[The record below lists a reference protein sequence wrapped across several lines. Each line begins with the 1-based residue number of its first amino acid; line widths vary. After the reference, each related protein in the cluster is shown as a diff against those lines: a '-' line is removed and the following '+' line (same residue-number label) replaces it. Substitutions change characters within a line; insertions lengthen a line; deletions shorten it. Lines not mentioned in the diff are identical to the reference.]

1 MNMKFI
7 KLRDVMELTSLARST
22 IYKFVAEGR
31 FPRQVILGGN
41 CVAWVEAEVIEWLE
55 DKIASRDLD

>member
-1 MNMKFI
+1 MKFI

-31 FPRQVILGGN
+31 FPKQVSLGGD
-41 CVAWVEAEVIEWLE
+41 CVAWVEDEVMEGVESRIAE
-55 DKIASRDLD
+55 RDTGR

>member
-1 MNMKFI
+1 MKFI

-31 FPRQVILGGN
+31 FPKQVSLGGN
-41 CVAWVEAEVIEWLE
+41 CVAWVEDEVMEWLE
-55 DKIASRDLD
+55 ARIAERDTGR